1 MSHVKWRKLKILQLS
16 KCSILFEVPCDMF
29 VGLIFGGVCSSETEE
44 AVSDKEKC
52 LYDVFTKPGFEIDTL
67 LKLKL
72 FWQLWI
78 NKKY

>member
-1 MSHVKWRKLKILQLS
+1 MWGRMKKIKNTS
-16 KCSILFEVPCDMF
+16 TKGFILFQVPCDVF
-29 VGLIFGGVCSSETEE
+29 VGLISEGVCSSETEE

-72 FWQLWI
+72 F
-78 NKKY
+78 